1 MTELEKTL
9 SLGLSMGR
17 GTPGSKRQGGFSLFE
32 MMVTLAVG
40 LVMASVALP
49 FVVGAVQ
56 RYRLNGIAQQTANL
70 IDLARYS
77 AIRLN
82 KLTSLQSTAQNGNTI
97 LYVDIKGTAALDAND
112 PMIVLPSDMQIANSD
127 SLTPP
132 STSMGL
138 GATISFTSS
147 ITFDYRGVVTN
158 FPPGSTPGAY
168 FLAIG
173 YVAQAQYG
181 TRAVTVTPMGQTKA
195 WIAPASGTWTG
206 M

>member
-1 MTELEKTL
+1 
-9 SLGLSMGR
+9 MGR
-17 GTPGSKRQGGFSLFE
+17 GTPRSKRQGGFSLFE

-56 RYRLNGIAQQTANL
+56 RYRLNGVAQQTANL
-70 IDLARYS
+70 VDLARYT

-82 KLTSLQSTAQNGNTI
+82 KLTSLQKTTQNGNTI

-112 PMIVLPSDMQIANSD
+112 PMIVFPSDMQIANSD
-127 SLTPP
+127 ALTPP

-138 GATISFTSS
+138 GATTSFSTK
-147 ITFDYRGVVTN
+147 ITFDYRGVVYPN
-158 FPPGSTPGAY
+158 PGDAVGQAY

-173 YVAQAQYG
+173 YVSQAQYG
-181 TRAVTVTPMGQTKA
+181 TRAVTVTPMGQTKI
-195 WIAPASGTWTG
+195 WTAPDGGTWTG